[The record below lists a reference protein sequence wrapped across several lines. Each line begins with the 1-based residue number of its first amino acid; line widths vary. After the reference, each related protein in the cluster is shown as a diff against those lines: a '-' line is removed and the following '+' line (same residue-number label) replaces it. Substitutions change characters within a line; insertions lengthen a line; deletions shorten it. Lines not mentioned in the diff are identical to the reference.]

1 MPETTIQFDQ
11 LPALGAPLDGGAFA
25 GITTQP
31 DGTHVAV
38 VLLPDRCEDLTHGQ
52 ATAWAAEQGGQLPTR
67 PVAALLFAS
76 VKSLLQPEWH
86 WCQEPLGASYAWGCG
101 FDYGYQDTSL
111 KSFEGSAV
119 AVRLIPISS

>member
-1 MPETTIQFDQ
+1 MTTTIPFDQ
-11 LPALGAPLDGGAFA
+11 LPALGATLDGGTFA
-25 GITTQP
+25 GVTTQP

-38 VLLPDRCEDLTHGQ
+38 VLLPARGEDLTHDQ

-67 PVAALLFAS
+67 PVAALLFAN

-86 WCQEPLGASYAWGCG
+86 WCQETFGASSAWLCHFGYCHQG
-101 FDYGYQDTSL
+101 DYL
-111 KSFEGSAV
+111 KSFEGPAV

>member
-1 MPETTIQFDQ
+1 MTTTIQFDQ
-11 LPALGAPLDGGAFA
+11 LPALGATLDGGAFA

-38 VLLPDRCEDLTHGQ
+38 VLLPARGEDLTHDQ

-67 PVAALLFAS
+67 PVAALLFAN

-86 WCQEPLGASYAWGCG
+86 WCQETFGASYAWGCYFSNG
-101 FDYGYQDTSL
+101 NQGNYH
-111 KSFEGSAV
+111 KSFECSAV